1 MAIYEYVCT
10 SCDYEF
16 EITKSMNDD
25 SITLCPKCEGEV
37 KKIYSPPLIQFKG
50 TGWYVTDYANKKNHL
65 RQKAKEKETTE

>member
-1 MAIYEYVCT
+1 
-10 SCDYEF
+10 
-16 EITKSMNDD
+16 MNDD

-50 TGWYVTDYANKKNHL
+50 TGWYVTDYANKKDHL

>member
-37 KKIYSPPLIQFKG
+37 KKIYYPGEK
-50 TGWYVTDYANKKNHL
+50 
-65 RQKAKEKETTE
+65 KAK